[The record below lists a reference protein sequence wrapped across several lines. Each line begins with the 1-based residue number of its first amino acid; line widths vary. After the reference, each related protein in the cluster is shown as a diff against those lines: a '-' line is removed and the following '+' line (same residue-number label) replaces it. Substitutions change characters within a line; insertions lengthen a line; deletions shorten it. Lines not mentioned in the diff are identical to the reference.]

1 MHAFQ
6 WKLQLS
12 RKTHMRLL
20 DTHKPQIQKY
30 IITWWIIVESHL
42 QWTKAWMRLTDQ
54 ILKSCSEKRCRPVPW
69 SSTPIWMKR
78 TNLMNST
85 VSHPRKLRMK
95 MKRNN
100 YLQTILMDKMDLV
113 RALKIQMR
121 MRKTIMIQSRNAWR
135 LSRRNSKNKS

>member
-1 MHAFQ
+1 
-6 WKLQLS
+6 
-12 RKTHMRLL
+12 
-20 DTHKPQIQKY
+20 
-30 IITWWIIVESHL
+30 
-42 QWTKAWMRLTDQ
+42 
-54 ILKSCSEKRCRPVPW
+54 
-69 SSTPIWMKR
+69 
-78 TNLMNST
+78 MNST

>member
-1 MHAFQ
+1 
-6 WKLQLS
+6 
-12 RKTHMRLL
+12 
-20 DTHKPQIQKY
+20 
-30 IITWWIIVESHL
+30 
-42 QWTKAWMRLTDQ
+42 
-54 ILKSCSEKRCRPVPW
+54 
-69 SSTPIWMKR
+69 MKK

>member
-1 MHAFQ
+1 
-6 WKLQLS
+6 
-12 RKTHMRLL
+12 
-20 DTHKPQIQKY
+20 
-30 IITWWIIVESHL
+30 
-42 QWTKAWMRLTDQ
+42 
-54 ILKSCSEKRCRPVPW
+54 
-69 SSTPIWMKR
+69 
-78 TNLMNST
+78 
-85 VSHPRKLRMK
+85 MK